1 MKISQ
6 FLILISVAFISGCA
20 AQLTFIDRTD
30 GSIHL
35 GTSGSTASS
44 GGEAN
49 VTIAGVLYRGPW
61 VYSASGGGYS
71 IGNAF
76 GSASVVRPG
85 GTYTAFGAASSTAV
99 IASAQGNE
107 LINLRADN
115 GTFMRCVFSFNGL
128 SSSGI
133 GQCQRNDGREFD
145 LTIKR

>member
-1 MKISQ
+1 MQISH
-6 FLILISVAFISGCA
+6 FLVLISVAVLSGCA

-44 GGEAN
+44 GGEAS
-49 VTIAGVLYRGPW
+49 VMIAGVLYKGPW
-61 VYSASGGGYS
+61 VYSARGGGYS

-76 GSASVVRPG
+76 GSATVVMPS
-85 GTYTAFGAASSTAV
+85 GTSTAFGAASSTAL
-99 IASAQGNE
+99 IASAQGNG

-115 GTFMRCVFSFNGL
+115 GTFMRCIFSFNSL